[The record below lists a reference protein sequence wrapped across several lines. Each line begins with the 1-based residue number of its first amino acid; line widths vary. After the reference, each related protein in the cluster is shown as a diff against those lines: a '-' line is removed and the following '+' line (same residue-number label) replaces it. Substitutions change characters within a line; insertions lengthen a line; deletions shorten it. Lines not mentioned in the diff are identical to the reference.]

1 MIYRKLKKLEE
12 QKRDIQSL
20 IIAAYQSSADSEIIM
35 FRINDLQWDL
45 GIVEKSIEEERIMIP
60 LKWGLATF
68 IVFSIGIIIY
78 GLILS

>member
-1 MIYRKLKKLEE
+1 MIYRKLRKLEE

-20 IIAAYQSSADSEIIM
+20 IIAAYQSSADPEIIV
-35 FRINDLQWDL
+35 FRLNDLQWDL

>member
-1 MIYRKLKKLEE
+1 MIYRKLRKLEE

>member
-1 MIYRKLKKLEE
+1 MIYRKLRKLEE

-20 IIAAYQSSADSEIIM
+20 IIAAYQSSADPEIIM
-35 FRINDLQWDL
+35 FRIDDLQWDL

-60 LKWGLATF
+60 FKWGLATF

>member
-20 IIAAYQSSADSEIIM
+20 IIAAYQSSADPEIIM